1 MWAEEAND
9 ESWFGDLEDSSTKT
23 NPKETDNAAPIIGE
37 KTMNAIAEEQT
48 ILPVNALIAH
58 TNDLEAT
65 EQQMTLPVN
74 ALIAHTNEEQPLHQF
89 LADHGIETPPTI
101 QINNQSASNDL
112 NNAAAAAMAT
122 KVFQSLE
129 ELKKRDAIV
138 HELQKQLQDAM
149 QIIQQQ
155 AETTPHRTKFPSVR
169 RRHKM
174 KKKKTIKKTTF
185 GGFSIQ
191 GTLPTK
197 PKESKY
203 HRRSPH
209 TTLRH
214 KFLKKDKS
222 RILSKPWMTGKEK
235 ITSSKSKSANR
246 TVAKDLKRKMK
257 RISKYG
263 RCKHNG
269 ARFRQ
274 QSSKVRQ
281 SK

>member
-1 MWAEEAND
+1 M
-9 ESWFGDLEDSSTKT
+9 T
-23 NPKETDNAAPIIGE
+23 
-37 KTMNAIAEEQT
+37 
-48 ILPVNALIAH
+48 LPVNALIAH

-155 AETTPHRTKFPSVR
+155 AETTPHRTKFPLVR

-235 ITSSKSKSANR
+235 TTSSKSKSANR

>member
-23 NPKETDNAAPIIGE
+23 NPTETDNAAPIIGE
-37 KTMNAIAEEQT
+37 KTVNAIAEEQT
-48 ILPVNALIAH
+48 
-58 TNDLEAT
+58 
-65 EQQMTLPVN
+65 TLPVN
-74 ALIAHTNEEQPLHQF
+74 ALIA
-89 LADHGIETPPTI
+89 TI

-169 RRHKM
+169 RHKM
-174 KKKKTIKKTTF
+174 KKRKAINKTTF

-235 ITSSKSKSANR
+235 VTSSKSKSANR

>member
-23 NPKETDNAAPIIGE
+23 NPTETDNAAPIIGE
-37 KTMNAIAEEQT
+37 KTVNAIAEEQT
-48 ILPVNALIAH
+48 
-58 TNDLEAT
+58 
-65 EQQMTLPVN
+65 TLPVN
-74 ALIAHTNEEQPLHQF
+74 ALIA
-89 LADHGIETPPTI
+89 TI

-169 RRHKM
+169 RHKM
-174 KKKKTIKKTTF
+174 KKRKAINKTTF

>member
-1 MWAEEAND
+1 MWAEEAD
-9 ESWFGDLEDSSTKT
+9 ESWFGDLPSEDS
-23 NPKETDNAAPIIGE
+23 DNAAPIIGE
-37 KTMNAIAEEQT
+37 MTVNAIAEEQT
-48 ILPVNALIAH
+48 ILPGNALIEY
-58 TNDLEAT
+58 TNK
-65 EQQMTLPVN
+65 
-74 ALIAHTNEEQPLHQF
+74 EQPLRQF
-89 LADHGIETPPTI
+89 LADHGIDTQTI
-101 QINNQSASNDL
+101 QMNNQSSASNDL

-138 HELQKQLQDAM
+138 HELEKQLHDAM

-155 AETTPHRTKFPSVR
+155 VETTPHRNKFPSVR
-169 RRHKM
+169 RHKM
-174 KKKKTIKKTTF
+174 KRKKAVKKTTF

-191 GTLPTK
+191 GTLPCKVHVLPTK
-197 PKESKY
+197 PKESNY
-203 HRRSPH
+203 HRRSP
-209 TTLRH
+209 TLRH

-235 ITSSKSKSANR
+235 ITNSKSKSANR

-274 QSSKVRQ
+274 QSSKERQ

>member
-37 KTMNAIAEEQT
+37 KTVKAIAEEQT

-58 TNDLEAT
+58 TNE
-65 EQQMTLPVN
+65 
-74 ALIAHTNEEQPLHQF
+74 
-89 LADHGIETPPTI
+89 
-101 QINNQSASNDL
+101 DL
-112 NNAAAAAMAT
+112 NNAAAAAITT

-169 RRHKM
+169 RHKM
-174 KKKKTIKKTTF
+174 KKRKAINKTTF

-235 ITSSKSKSANR
+235 VTSSKSKSANR

>member
-37 KTMNAIAEEQT
+37 KTVNAIAEEQT
-48 ILPVNALIAH
+48 
-58 TNDLEAT
+58 
-65 EQQMTLPVN
+65 TLPVN
-74 ALIAHTNEEQPLHQF
+74 ALIAHTN
-89 LADHGIETPPTI
+89 
-101 QINNQSASNDL
+101 
-112 NNAAAAAMAT
+112 AAAAAITT

-169 RRHKM
+169 RHKM
-174 KKKKTIKKTTF
+174 KKRKAINKTTF

-235 ITSSKSKSANR
+235 VTSSKSKSANR

>member
-37 KTMNAIAEEQT
+37 KTVNAIAEEQT

-169 RRHKM
+169 RHKM
-174 KKKKTIKKTTF
+174 KKRKAINKTTF

-235 ITSSKSKSANR
+235 VTSSKSKSANR

>member
-37 KTMNAIAEEQT
+37 KTVNAIAEEQT
-48 ILPVNALIAH
+48 
-58 TNDLEAT
+58 
-65 EQQMTLPVN
+65 TLPVN
-74 ALIAHTNEEQPLHQF
+74 ALIA
-89 LADHGIETPPTI
+89 TI

-169 RRHKM
+169 RHKM
-174 KKKKTIKKTTF
+174 KKRKAINKTTF

-235 ITSSKSKSANR
+235 VTSSKSKSANR

>member
-23 NPKETDNAAPIIGE
+23 NPTETDNAAPIIGE
-37 KTMNAIAEEQT
+37 KTVNAIAEEQT
-48 ILPVNALIAH
+48 
-58 TNDLEAT
+58 
-65 EQQMTLPVN
+65 TLPVN

-112 NNAAAAAMAT
+112 NNAAAA

-169 RRHKM
+169 RHKM
-174 KKKKTIKKTTF
+174 KKRKAINKTTF

-235 ITSSKSKSANR
+235 VTSSKSKSANR